1 MSVIWITGTS
11 CSGKSTMV
19 KNIIKSYKY
28 FGSKNKIDK
37 IKYIKFKNLLVI
49 GGTYLVQD
57 KHNCGLDEYYRCS
70 SKYLKNNYIKL
81 INLEYTKNKNILC
94 ETSTRRF
101 FNKDLLYWLVTNID
115 LKIFYLK
122 TMKSVLDERAKIRDN
137 SYDKKR
143 TDRRT
148 IYDIKHIETLL
159 SDKNIK
165 KCVTYLTNNNVK
177 DGIKNQDIISK
188 CLGII

>member
-1 MSVIWITGTS
+1 
-11 CSGKSTMV
+11 
-19 KNIIKSYKY
+19 
-28 FGSKNKIDK
+28 
-37 IKYIKFKNLLVI
+37 
-49 GGTYLVQD
+49 
-57 KHNCGLDEYYRCS
+57 
-70 SKYLKNNYIKL
+70 
-81 INLEYTKNKNILC
+81 
-94 ETSTRRF
+94 
-101 FNKDLLYWLVTNID
+101 
-115 LKIFYLK
+115 
-122 TMKSVLDERAKIRDN
+122 MKSVLDERAKIRDN

-188 CLGII
+188 CLGIIWYENSITILSI